1 MISVVVC
8 TYNGSSRISACLSS
22 LIGQVSPP
30 TFEILVVDN
39 ASDDGTEDQVVN
51 QLGSSFFSGQW
62 KVIREQKVGLVHARL
77 AGLKEAKFG
86 WVMFCDDDNVLAPD
100 FLQKA
105 QETIGSDSRLG
116 VLGSLGIPEF
126 MGPKPDWFDRYASS
140 FAVGPQLVG
149 EEKGNQLVF
158 VYGAG
163 SIYRKMP
170 ILELFKNGFQPVIS
184 DRKGNELISGG
195 DVEWCWLM
203 QLLDYK
209 IAYSSKLQFTHQ
221 LPASRLT
228 WEYYIRLK
236 RGISASAGLLSAYT
250 YYTSSSFRSFLGFVF
265 NYNFKSIRALLLYLK
280 YRILWGSHPTRDEDK
295 LSFAILESQMQAFF
309 KQRRQAFDHFR
320 QLQRYFGA

>member
-51 QLGSSFFSGQW
+51 RLSSSFFSGQW

-126 MGPKPDWFDRYASS
+126 MGPKPVWFDRYASS
-140 FAVGPQLVG
+140 FAVGPQLVSQFG
-149 EEKGNQLVF
+149 APILAH
-158 VYGAG
+158 VYGAC
-163 SIYRKMP
+163 SIYRRDPLMN
-170 ILELFKNGFQPVIS
+170 LFTNGFRSVLS
-184 DRKGNELISGG
+184 DRSGESLSSGG

-203 QLLDYK
+203 QLMGYQV
-209 IAYSSKLQFTHQ
+209 AYSSKLMFTHQ

-228 WEYYIRLK
+228 WEYYLRLK
-236 RGISASAGLLSAYT
+236 RGISSNAGILSTYT
-250 YYTSSSFRSFLGFVF
+250 YFYRYHSPSVLRFVIHYFIKTFRTIL
-265 NYNFKSIRALLLYLK
+265 IYLK
-280 YRILWGSHPTRDEDK
+280 YKIKWKGNPSTPQDQLSYCILQAQMNAFLNQFGV
-295 LSFAILESQMQAFF
+295 AILHF
-309 KQRRQAFDHFR
+309 KK
-320 QLQRYFGA
+320 LKKYFGK